1 MRKKLKQLNMVILI
15 YARLSS
21 KRLPNKVLCKINS
34 KPLLSI
40 VIDRIKK
47 ISSYKIPIIVISS
60 KHDSDNKLE
69 NYCINKKINFFRG
82 DLGNVFNRTLQ
93 CSKIYNFKSFIRVC
107 ADRPFFDV
115 RLMDKMIKKFKEK
128 RYEIVTNQFPRTY
141 PKGLACEISDINIFR
156 KLNQKKLNHSDKE
169 HIFNFFYRN
178 SKNYNIFN
186 FSLKNSKKIRNI
198 DYSLNNKKD
207 LLKIRKIYNIFSS
220 SKYIDILE
228 IKKKN
233 ESIKYT

>member
-1 MRKKLKQLNMVILI
+1 MAILI

-21 KRLPNKVLCKINS
+21 KRLPNKVLYKINS
-34 KPLLSI
+34 KPLLSLI
-40 VIDRIKK
+40 IDRIKK
-47 ISSYKIPIIVISS
+47 MSIYKIPIIVIFS
-60 KHDSDNKLE
+60 KHHSDNRLE
-69 NYCINKKINFFRG
+69 NYCKNKKINFFRG

-128 RYEIVTNQFPRTY
+128 RYEIVTNQLPRTY
-141 PKGLACEISDINIFR
+141 PKGLACEIADINIFR
-156 KLNQKKLNHSDKE
+156 KLNQKKLIHSDKE

-178 SKNYNIFN
+178 NKKYSIFN
-186 FSLKNSKKIRNI
+186 FLLKNSKKNINI

-207 LLKIRKIYNIFSS
+207 LLKVRKIYNIFGS
-220 SKYIDILE
+220 SKYIDILK

-233 ESIKYT
+233 ESTQYT

>member
-34 KPLLSI
+34 NPLLSI

-60 KHDSDNKLE
+60 NHHSDNRLE
-69 NYCINKKINFFRG
+69 SYCKNKRINFFRG
-82 DLGNVFNRTLQ
+82 DLNNVFNRTLQ
-93 CSKIYNFKSFIRVC
+93 CSKFYNFKSFIRVC

-115 RLMDKMIKKFKEK
+115 RLMDKMIRKFKEK

-141 PKGLACEISDINIFR
+141 PKGLACEIADINIFR
-156 KLNQKKLNHSDKE
+156 KLNQKKLNYSDKE

-178 SKNYNIFN
+178 NKKYSIFN
-186 FSLKNSKKIRNI
+186 FLLKHSKKNINI

-207 LLKIRKIYNIFSS
+207 LLKARKIYNIFSS
-220 SKYIDILE
+220 SKYIDILK
-228 IKKKN
+228 ITKKN
-233 ESIKYT
+233 ESTKHT